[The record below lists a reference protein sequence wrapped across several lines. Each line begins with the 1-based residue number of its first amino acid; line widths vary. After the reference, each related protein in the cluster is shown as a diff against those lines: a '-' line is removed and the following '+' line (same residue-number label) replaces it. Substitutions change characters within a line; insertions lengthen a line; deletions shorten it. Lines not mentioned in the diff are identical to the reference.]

1 MGKTV
6 KAKKHDTFI
15 DMTAMSDVTVLLLTF
30 FMLTATFLPKEPVQV
45 TAPRSVSETKV
56 PDNNVLTIL
65 IDGEGKVFL
74 NFDEYSKS
82 QKKDVEVLELVGQ
95 DYGMTFT
102 DKQKR
107 AFTEQ
112 THIGVPIGKMPEF
125 LNKPLSDQDEEIK
138 KFGVPI
144 DSANNQLKQ
153 WVTRAREVNG
163 DAMQI
168 AIKAG
173 EDTPYPLIEA
183 VTKNLVKMKENRYNL
198 LTSLRA
204 APSID

>member
-1 MGKTV
+1 MGKAV

-65 IDGEGKVFL
+65 IADDGKVFL

-95 DYGMTFT
+95 DYGITFT

-112 THIGVPIGKMPEF
+112 THVGMPIGRMSDF
-125 LNKPLSDQDEEIK
+125 LNKSLSDQDEEIK
-138 KFGVPI
+138 KYGVPI
-144 DSANNQLKQ
+144 DSANNQFKQ
-153 WVTRAREVNG
+153 WVKHAREING
-163 DAMQI
+163 DNMQI

-173 EDTPYPLIEA
+173 EYTPYPLVEA
-183 VTKNLVKMKENRYNL
+183 VMKNLVKMKENRYNL
-198 LTSLRA
+198 VTSLRA